1 MALESYVAFH
11 SLPGSQPEISLGEW
25 LWRSGSLAWRS
36 MGGGLTA
43 PLALIQTPVS
53 QFTLVYWLAG
63 QPDDAPTGLLLPNAA
78 KKTVSSRR
86 HKTSPAGIAETDD
99 R

>member
-11 SLPGSQPEISLGEW
+11 GLPGSQPEISLGEC

-36 MGGGLTA
+36 MDGRLTA

-53 QFTLVYWLAG
+53 QFILCHG
-63 QPDDAPTGLLLPNAA
+63 
-78 KKTVSSRR
+78 S
-86 HKTSPAGIAETDD
+86 
-99 R
+99 